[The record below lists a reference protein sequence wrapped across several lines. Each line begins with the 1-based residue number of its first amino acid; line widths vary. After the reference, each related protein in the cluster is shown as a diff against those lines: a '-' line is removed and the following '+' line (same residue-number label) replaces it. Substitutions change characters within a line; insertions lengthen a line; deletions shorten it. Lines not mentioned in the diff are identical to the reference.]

1 LWKEK
6 KTYRVILASR
16 YGTCGLLQPL
26 PRRLRPR
33 SERARITLPRASRPV
48 LMILLARSEPARST
62 RQSLDERT
70 VFKDGVR
77 ITLERLEAF
86 PISTFLVTSPLK
98 VCCRFGL
105 PGRPTTL

>member
-1 LWKEK
+1 MS
-6 KTYRVILASR
+6 RVILASR

-70 VFKDGVR
+70 VFK
-77 ITLERLEAF
+77 ERLEAF
-86 PISTFLVTSPLK
+86 PISTAPSSSSADVTTISLAPI
-98 VCCRFGL
+98 
-105 PGRPTTL
+105 TTENTVKKRK